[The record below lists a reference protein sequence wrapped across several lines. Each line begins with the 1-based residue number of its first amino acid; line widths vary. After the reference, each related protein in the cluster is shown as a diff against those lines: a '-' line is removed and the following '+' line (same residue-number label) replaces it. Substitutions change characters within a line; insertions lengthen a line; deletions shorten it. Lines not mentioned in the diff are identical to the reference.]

1 MKHSDYQAKVN
12 EFKALECEELKLA
25 IEAHGGC
32 YEWDSENDGS
42 YPIIAV
48 NSNKIEPEP
57 QDIEIIKV
65 AIVDGQLKISG
76 VDKVYG
82 EPVKFDTDDIF
93 AGHLSF
99 IIDYIPATDE
109 VSDVSIPL
117 PPKTYKLQVGD
128 KVWLFNTDRRDK
140 ASDRYGEV
148 TKIARKYFYVKSG
161 IHSEERFYMD
171 TFKHDNGECSPCY
184 ELFVSKEA
192 CEFCQKAKE
201 NRRAIGNR
209 LLQFLTDEEVCE
221 LYETLSK
228 REIKFSE

>member
-1 MKHSDYQAKVN
+1 MKHSNYQTKIN
-12 EFKALECEELKLA
+12 EIKALECEELKLA
-25 IEAHGGC
+25 LEAHGGC
-32 YEWDSENDGS
+32 YEWGGENIGS
-42 YPIIAV
+42 GPIIAINPDSSV
-48 NSNKIEPEP
+48 PEP
-57 QDIEIIKV
+57 LDIEITKV
-65 AIVDGQLKISG
+65 AVVDDHLEISG
-76 VDKVYG
+76 TNKKDG
-82 EPVKFDTDDIF
+82 EPVAFDIDDIF

-99 IIDYIPATDE
+99 IIDYIPATDK

-117 PPKTYKLQVGD
+117 PPKTYKPQVGD

-140 ASDRYGEV
+140 ASDRYGEI

-192 CEFCQKAKE
+192 CEFCQKVKE

-209 LLQFLTDEEVCE
+209 LLQFLTDEEACE

-228 REIKFSE
+228 RDIKFSE